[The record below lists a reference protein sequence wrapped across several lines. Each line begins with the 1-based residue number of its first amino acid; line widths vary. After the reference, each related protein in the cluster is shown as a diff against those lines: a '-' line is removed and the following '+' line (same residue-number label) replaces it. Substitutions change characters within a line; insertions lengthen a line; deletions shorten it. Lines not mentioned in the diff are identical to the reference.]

1 MDAKINIVALNRAQM
16 HLEDAEEKLE
26 SLRVSKETRH
36 SQIVREQ
43 IGDVRGCVRMALSNL
58 AEIFEE
64 KK

>member
-1 MDAKINIVALNRAQM
+1 MDAKINIVALNRAQL

-43 IGDVRGCVRMALSNL
+43 VGDVRYCVRMALSSL
-58 AEIFEE
+58 TEIFEE